1 MTKDD
6 VITIMM
12 NSIND
17 DNRQLCIENG
27 MSEEETQK
35 NINASQLSLSFIMA
49 NIYDKLVEKG
59 VITAEG

>member
-17 DNRQLCIENG
+17 DNRQLCVENG
-27 MSEEETQK
+27 MSEEEIEK
-35 NINASQLSLSFIMA
+35 NINASQLSLGFIMS

-59 VITAEG
+59 IIAAEG